1 MSKEMKKEIMKN
13 GKIMT
18 ISPSGEWWINGHI
31 TTIDGVEKA
40 RVNGF
45 VFELKDLNI
54 VKDHRNVERI
64 KNV

>member
-18 ISPSGEWWINGHI
+18 IAPSGEWCINGHI